1 MKLALKLTF
10 YVLIV
15 SCLIFPEAGF
25 GQKKPKPKCGAS
37 SWKTCPVQGCG
48 GDPNLNRK
56 KNKTTKPAASS
67 VEERTLARIIAMD
80 APDKWKAGSPRGPL
94 EDIGE
99 GDVAEVTA
107 YLIHAKNYPS
117 GVESCNCNLKK
128 TENND
133 FHLVLVDSRSKQEQ
147 DSVTAEI
154 SPRIR
159 PAGWTIEKLRKLA
172 KEKAYVKLVGYMM
185 LDTQHLS
192 KPIKRKTNWEIH
204 PVTKFEVCTASES
217 ACDQGNG
224 WKALAQV
231 P

>member
-1 MKLALKLTF
+1 MKPTLRLTLF
-10 YVLIV
+10 TLIV
-15 SCLIFPEAGF
+15 SCLVFPEVGF
-25 GQKKPKPKCGAS
+25 AKKPKSTCGAS

-48 GDPNLNRK
+48 GDPNLNRR
-56 KNKTTKPAASS
+56 KNRTTKPAASS
-67 VEERTLARIIAMD
+67 VEERTLAQIIAMD
-80 APDKWKAGSPRGPL
+80 APDKWKSGDPRGTL
-94 EDIGE
+94 EGE
-99 GDVAEVTA
+99 SDAVEVTA

-133 FHLVLVDSRSKQEQ
+133 FHLVLVDSRSKEES

-159 PAGWTIEKLRKLA
+159 PAGWTIVKLRKLA
-172 KEKAYVKLVGYMM
+172 KDKAYVKLTGYMM

-204 PVTKFEVCTASES
+204 PVTKFEVCTASVS